1 MPHTIIRAARG
12 RFSVSYRGKALGIY
26 DTVEEASDVY
36 LKEKRDYIKQKVESM
51 KNELPDKVK
60 EALLA
65 W

>member
-1 MPHTIIRAARG
+1 MS
-12 RFSVSYRGKALGIY
+12 FLSVVSVFYRGKSLGVY
-26 DTVEEASDVY
+26 DTVEEASNVY

-51 KNELPDKVK
+51 ENELPDKVK